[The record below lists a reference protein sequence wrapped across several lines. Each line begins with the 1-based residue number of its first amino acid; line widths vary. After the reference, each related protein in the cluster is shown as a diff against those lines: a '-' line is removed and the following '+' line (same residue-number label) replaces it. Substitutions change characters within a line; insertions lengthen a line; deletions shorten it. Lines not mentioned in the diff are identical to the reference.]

1 MKERAKLI
9 TALMACCLFVL
20 WKRDYHS
27 FFFKEKEKQMLHT
40 HRNPITQREGNALR
54 LATDADVASDSAC
67 FRSLHAEVGQC
78 ILA

>member
-1 MKERAKLI
+1 LCCGKEIIIRFSPGKG
-9 TALMACCLFVL
+9 
-20 WKRDYHS
+20 
-27 FFFKEKEKQMLHT
+27 EKKKLHT
-40 HRNPITQREGNALR
+40 HRNPITQRESNTLR